1 MSHYDWEQTKP
12 DIDKI
17 WSDENIKHL
26 PSWDL
31 SAIFSGPDDLRID
44 STLRA
49 VIDDAR
55 AFSGR
60 YRSRLASVWPDQ
72 LADALRRYEACLTPL
87 QQISS
92 YAELCLAE
100 SAEEPSVL
108 ALLDRCEAAWAAVAE
123 ELGFVERELGTS
135 TVDASVPELVEYRNY
150 LRAVRRAAGG
160 QAPPGQASVL
170 ASLEPVSG
178 TGWTR
183 LSRQLLGRIRVEE
196 PTGVLSL
203 GEALPIMYDAD
214 RARRARVCAAIS
226 RALEPE
232 VELRATALSMIA
244 CSRAAID
251 EVRDV
256 DDWLFEEHLA
266 NQTDPAEITALVDL
280 VAEHRATVHRYYQAK
295 AVALGG
301 ELTEADRYAPIGL
314 AGGPVSWEWAR
325 EAVLEALSRIAPE
338 LATAAREVLDSG
350 AVDAAPRLG
359 KRRGAIT
366 IMLPGGQPYVLVN
379 FTGQLRDVFTLA
391 HELGHAV
398 HSRLSG
404 RLGMLTASA
413 PPVLAEAVA
422 LFTEAA
428 VFEWL
433 STTPAGPIEPAALL
447 GLTARRLEDQ
457 LVAVFRHAALHRF
470 EEHVH
475 GAARRGEAL
484 EADQLSAV
492 WLAQQREL
500 YGDAVHLTDGYRLW
514 WSYLDNFFL
523 TPGSS
528 VTYVYGQLAALTL
541 LSRHRANPADFRR
554 RYLELLAA
562 GGSQSPAR
570 LLEAVGL
577 HTTHMSGWQLTME
590 AVGESV
596 EDFARLVTG
605 QVEHSSTPDR
615 RINSHS

>member
-1 MSHYDWEQTKP
+1 MP
-12 DIDKI
+12 
-17 WSDENIKHL
+17 DENTEHL

-31 SAIFSGPDDLRID
+31 SAIFSGPDDARID

-55 AFSGR
+55 ALSER
-60 YRSRLASVWPDQ
+60 YRSRLASVGPDQ
-72 LADALRRYEACLTPL
+72 LAGALRRYEACLTLL
-87 QQISS
+87 QQIST
-92 YAELCLAE
+92 YVELCLAE
-100 SAEEPSVL
+100 SAEEPTVL

-123 ELGFVERELGTS
+123 ELGFVERELGAS
-135 TVDASVPELVEYRNY
+135 TMDMPVPEPVEYRNY
-150 LRAVRRAAGG
+150 LHAVRRAAGG
-160 QAPPGQASVL
+160 QATPAQAAVL
-170 ASLEPVSG
+170 ASLEPVAG
-178 TGWTR
+178 AGWAR

-196 PTGVLSL
+196 PTEKLSL
-203 GEALPIMYDAD
+203 GEALPTLYDAD

-232 VELRATALSMIA
+232 VELRATALSMVA
-244 CSRAAID
+244 RSRAATD
-251 EVRDV
+251 EVRGV
-256 DDWLFEEHLA
+256 DDWLFEEHLV

-295 AVALGG
+295 AAALGG
-301 ELTEADRYAPIGL
+301 ELTEADRYAPVGL
-314 AGGPVSWEWAR
+314 AGGPVSWRWAR
-325 EAVLEALSRIAPE
+325 EAVLEALSKIAPE
-338 LATAAREVLDSG
+338 LATEARQVLDSD

-359 KRRGAIT
+359 KRRGAVTIT
-366 IMLPGGQPYVLVN
+366 LPGGRPYVLVN

-404 RLGMLTASA
+404 RLGMLTTSA

-428 VFEWL
+428 VFESL
-433 STTPAGPIEPAALL
+433 STTPAGQIEPAALL

-475 GAARRGEAL
+475 AAARRGEVL

-492 WLAQQREL
+492 WLAQQQEL

-514 WSYLDNFFL
+514 WSYLDNLFL

-528 VTYVYGQLAALTL
+528 VAYVYGQLAALTL
-541 LSRHRANPADFRR
+541 LSRHRADPADFRR

-577 HTTHMSGWQLTME
+577 HTAHTSGWQPAME
-590 AVGESV
+590 TVGASV
-596 EDFARLVTG
+596 EDFACLVTG
-605 QVEHSSTPDR
+605 QAAH
-615 RINSHS
+615 RIAAANCRG